1 MIESS
6 FFQKDFLKE
15 RRTMHNGYLGP
26 RLRNNLNNNMRDY
39 FLLLPLI
46 FAMGWVYGQELEV
59 EIDLT
64 ANEVLSQGQTGTCW
78 SFSTTS
84 FLESEVFRISGELV
98 DLSEMAPVRVIYP
111 EKAERFTRYQGKHQ
125 FGPGGL
131 AHDVIHAA
139 NVFGLVPQSVYPGGQ
154 NPEAYDHGELDTA
167 LEEMVRSAVKQAGS
181 ISTESYDSIANTL
194 DTYLGPLPTSFESNG
209 EVFTP
214 IEWRDALGIVPED
227 YISLTSFTHHPFGE
241 EFILEVPDNHSHEM
255 FLNVPLDD
263 LERAV
268 NNALSNGYTVAW
280 DADVSNEG
288 FSFSKGWAVMP
299 ETVGLGEEWNSLDA
313 MPDEPA
319 TDQASRQRD
328 FDSQSTTD
336 DHLMHIVGRAKD
348 SKNRSYF
355 IIKNSWGDNNAFGG
369 RQFVSMDYF
378 RHFTIGI
385 LLHSA
390 ALPLSVV
397 AMINDGERNERS
409 RSVGNERRGGGDRL
423 ERGSDADRR
432 ERDNRRMNGAEE
444 RNERLQNMLQG
455 RYQRRNQESENDSEN
470 DLREN

>member
-1 MIESS
+1 
-6 FFQKDFLKE
+6 
-15 RRTMHNGYLGP
+15 
-26 RLRNNLNNNMRDY
+26 MRSY
-39 FLLLPLI
+39 SILFSLVFGI
-46 FAMGWVYGQELEV
+46 GTVFGQAPEI

-64 ANEVLSQGQTGTCW
+64 ALEVLSQGQTGTCW

-84 FLESEVFRISGELV
+84 FLESEVFRISGESH

-111 EKAERFTRYQGKHQ
+111 EKAERFIRFQGKHQ

-139 NVFGLVPQSVYPGGQ
+139 SAYGLVPQDVYPGGQ
-154 NPEAYDHGELDTA
+154 NPEAYDHGELDST
-167 LEEMVRSAVKQAGS
+167 LGEMVRSIVKQTGS
-181 ISTESYDSIANTL
+181 ILPESYDSIANTL
-194 DTYLGPLPTSFESNG
+194 DTYLGPLPTNFENNG

-241 EFILEVPDNHSHEM
+241 EFILEVPDNHAHEM

-263 LERAV
+263 LEGAV
-268 NNALSNGYTVAW
+268 NNALTNGYTVAW

-288 FSFSKGWAVMP
+288 FSFSDGWAVMP
-299 ETVGLGEEWNSLDA
+299 EIASSGEEWESFDA
-313 MPDEPA
+313 MPEEPA
-319 TDQASRQRD
+319 TNQASRQSD

-336 DHLMHIVGRAKD
+336 DHLMHIVGRARD
-348 SKNRSYF
+348 SKNRPYF
-355 IIKNSWGDNNAFGG
+355 IIKNSWGNDNAFGG

-385 LLHSA
+385 LLHSD
-390 ALPLSVV
+390 ALPMSIL
-397 AMINDGERNERS
+397 AMIIDTARNER
-409 RSVGNERRGGGDRL
+409 RRAAGNERRRPDGVQERWNPNTRGGGQ
-423 ERGSDADRR
+423 E
-432 ERDNRRMNGAEE
+432 NEE
-444 RNERLQNMLQG
+444 RNQRMQKRTENWE
-455 RYQRRNQESENDSEN
+455 QRRNQGRENDSEN